1 MIKVKIL
8 CNLNFGKCFN
18 FDTLYSI
25 YSSSKITS
33 IHYIFFSFLA
43 TTLQPPLPTESSAE
57 YNGDREFFKSFFHDI
72 FPQKEFP
79 LFASNIYFLDY
90 CGISSTTTTN
100 RIVGGES
107 AEPHEFPWLVG
118 K

>member
-1 MIKVKIL
+1 MITITTRDIFQYQIPAIIYL
-8 CNLNFGKCFN
+8 P
-18 FDTLYSI
+18 SI

-79 LFASNIYFLDY
+79 PFLQATF
-90 CGISSTTTTN
+90 IS
-100 RIVGGES
+100 
-107 AEPHEFPWLVG
+107 
-118 K
+118 